1 MNNQNITFYPRNRQ
15 WNNLSDCS
23 AELCL
28 RRGLLFCGGGM
39 NQMEYTF
46 GIGYDLLK
54 VTKAVMEEDD
64 DTFINGETGEEINFW
79 DDGYFDNA
87 EMEGVPV

>member
-1 MNNQNITFYPRNRQ
+1 
-15 WNNLSDCS
+15 
-23 AELCL
+23 
-28 RRGLLFCGGGM
+28 M

>member
-1 MNNQNITFYPRNRQ
+1 MRTSNKKIATKHDREEYP
-15 WNNLSDCS
+15 
-23 AELCL
+23 
-28 RRGLLFCGGGM
+28 LLFGRTIMRSGFFIYGGGM

-64 DTFINGETGEEINFW
+64 DTFINGEIGEEINFW